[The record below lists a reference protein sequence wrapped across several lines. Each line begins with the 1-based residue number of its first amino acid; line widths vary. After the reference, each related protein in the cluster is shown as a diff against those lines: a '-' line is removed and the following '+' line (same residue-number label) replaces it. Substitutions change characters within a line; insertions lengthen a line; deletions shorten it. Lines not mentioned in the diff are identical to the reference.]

1 MQPLLNDIIGLDLI
15 LAVAF
20 LAIYLRRHS
29 AAGDTPGKRER
40 RVGGRVNLHERVA
53 IAE

>member
-1 MQPLLNDIIGLDLI
+1 MQHLLNDITGLDLI

-29 AAGDTPGKRER
+29 AACDTH
-40 RVGGRVNLHERVA
+40 GRKET
-53 IAE
+53 